1 MTSTTAIPDDRELT
15 AKERRLVEWLL
26 DRSSADSN
34 RYRSHLVDARVA
46 ARCYCGCASVDFAIG
61 GVVPKRGEPI
71 SILSDYE
78 WVDSD
83 GRVFGV
89 FVFARCDL
97 LAGLEVW
104 SQDGMAIADY
114 LPDVTNLRPIGST
127 NTGEPSNA
135 PESRSRAI

>member
-15 AKERRLVEWLL
+15 ANERYLVEWLL
-26 DRSSADSN
+26 DHGSMDSK
-34 RYRSHLVDARVA
+34 RYRPHLDDARVA
-46 ARCYCGCASVDFAIG
+46 TRCGCGCASVDFSIA
-61 GVVPKRGEPI
+61 GVVPKTGEPI

-78 WVDSD
+78 WIDSE

-104 SQDGMAIADY
+104 SQDGMATADY
-114 LPDVTNLRPIGST
+114 LPGVTALRPIGST
-127 NTGEPSNA
+127 NTGEQNDA
-135 PESRSRAI
+135 TERRSRAF

>member
-1 MTSTTAIPDDRELT
+1 MTSTTSIPDDRELT

-26 DRSSADSN
+26 DHSSAESN
-34 RYRSHLVDARVA
+34 RYRSQLGDARVA
-46 ARCYCGCASVDFAIG
+46 ARCSCGCASVDFAIG
-61 GVVPKRGEPI
+61 GVMPKRGGPM

-78 WVDSD
+78 WIDSH
-83 GRVFGV
+83 GRIFGV

-104 SQDGMAIADY
+104 SQDGMAIANY

-127 NTGEPSNA
+127 DTGEPSNA
-135 PESRSRAI
+135 PESRSRAF